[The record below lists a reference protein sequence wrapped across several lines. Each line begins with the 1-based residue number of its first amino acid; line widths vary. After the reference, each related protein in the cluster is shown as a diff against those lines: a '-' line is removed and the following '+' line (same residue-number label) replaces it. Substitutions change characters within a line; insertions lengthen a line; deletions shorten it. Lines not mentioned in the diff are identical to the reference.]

1 MNSTGKEL
9 TQADLIRNFIL
20 MGLDIKEQSYL
31 YEHYWRPMETN
42 FGQEAY
48 NTDFDGFMR
57 HYLTVKT
64 GKIPRINEVYEAFK
78 EYAAQMASKEIS
90 ISMIVADIRKFS
102 KFYCNMA
109 LKLEPDADLRKAFA
123 DVKELRV
130 DVAYP
135 MLLEVYSDYSS
146 GDLSKDHFIE
156 LLRLVEAYVFRRNIC
171 SIPTNSLN
179 KTFATFMKTVDR
191 ARYME
196 SIKAQFILLPSYR
209 RFPNDDEF
217 VKELKTRDLYN
228 IPRRSYW
235 FKKMENYG
243 RKEQLDV
250 DQYTIE
256 HIMPQNPDLSDEW
269 KIELGPE
276 WDRIQKTWLHTIGN
290 LTLTGYNVE
299 YSDKPFSKKRD
310 CENGFR
316 DSPIRLNQS
325 LRSVKTWDEQ
335 AIMNRALA
343 LSAIAT
349 QVWAAPI
356 LSEEIIDQYRPRP
369 AAARSSY
376 TIDDYPNL
384 SPTSSS
390 YSKEVRELFD
400 TLQKAILAIDPVV
413 TVDYL
418 KLYIAF
424 KAETNFVDVV
434 PQLRRLRLT
443 LNMRFA
449 EIIDPRGLCKDVTNL
464 GRWGNGDVEIG
475 FSSLEDFPYVLG
487 LIRQSFDYQMNGS
500 T

>member
-1 MNSTGKEL
+1 
-9 TQADLIRNFIL
+9 
-20 MGLDIKEQSYL
+20 
-31 YEHYWRPMETN
+31 
-42 FGQEAY
+42 
-48 NTDFDGFMR
+48 
-57 HYLTVKT
+57 
-64 GKIPRINEVYEAFK
+64 
-78 EYAAQMASKEIS
+78 
-90 ISMIVADIRKFS
+90 
-102 KFYCNMA
+102 
-109 LKLEPDADLRKAFA
+109 
-123 DVKELRV
+123 
-130 DVAYP
+130 
-135 MLLEVYSDYSS
+135 
-146 GDLSKDHFIE
+146 
-156 LLRLVEAYVFRRNIC
+156 
-171 SIPTNSLN
+171 
-179 KTFATFMKTVDR
+179 
-191 ARYME
+191 
-196 SIKAQFILLPSYR
+196 
-209 RFPNDDEF
+209 
-217 VKELKTRDLYN
+217 
-228 IPRRSYW
+228 
-235 FKKMENYG
+235 
-243 RKEQLDV
+243 
-250 DQYTIE
+250 
-256 HIMPQNPDLSDEW
+256 
-269 KIELGPE
+269 
-276 WDRIQKTWLHTIGN
+276 
-290 LTLTGYNVE
+290 
-299 YSDKPFSKKRD
+299 
-310 CENGFR
+310 
-316 DSPIRLNQS
+316 
-325 LRSVKTWDEQ
+325 
-335 AIMNRALA
+335 MNRALA